1 MGRVRAGRRVPV
13 LALGVTALVIGAGG
27 GAYAASKAGGT
38 ITVCVSHSNSTL
50 YKSKTCR
57 RRDKKLKWSVRG
69 PAGPTG
75 QPGPRGLTGANG
87 AGPSYWANESSP
99 VVFTATDPAD
109 AQPIVTLPGLPAGSY
124 IVSAKAVAGGDG
136 TSPGNIQVGCTL
148 TNGSAGDESNAQMAL
163 LSLSG
168 EYQAETPLTLQF
180 ALTTTSPSTV
190 TLACYG
196 SSSASNTNLVAE
208 FSQIT
213 AVKTTSNTQL

>member
-27 GAYAASKAGGT
+27 GAYAASKAGGA
-38 ITVCVSHSNSTL
+38 IKVCVSHSNGTL
-50 YKSKTCR
+50 YKRKTCR
-57 RRDKKLKWSVRG
+57 RGDKKLKWNVQG
-69 PAGPTG
+69 PAGRTG
-75 QPGPRGLTGANG
+75 QQGPRGLTGANG
-87 AGPSYWANESSP
+87 AAPGYWANDANP
-99 VVFTATDPAD
+99 VVFTAGGDAD

-124 IVSAKAVAGGDG
+124 MVSAKTVAGGYG
-136 TSPGNIQVGCTL
+136 ISPGNILVGCIL
-148 TNGSAGDESNAQMAL
+148 TDGSAGDESNAQMAL

-168 EYQAETPLTLQF
+168 EYQAETPLTLQS

-196 SSSASNTNLVAE
+196 SSSASNTTLAAA

-213 AVKTTSNTQL
+213 AVQTTSNTQL